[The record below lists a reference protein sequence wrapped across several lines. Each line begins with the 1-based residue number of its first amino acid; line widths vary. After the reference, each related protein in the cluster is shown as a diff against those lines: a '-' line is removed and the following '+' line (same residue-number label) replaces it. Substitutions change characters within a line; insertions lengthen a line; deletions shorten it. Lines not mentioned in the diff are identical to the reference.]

1 MDANQADHP
10 TTSARANLSELISAV
25 RLLRRTYFLTTR
37 DKRQVALVPV
47 DLGELIDRA
56 GGPDQVA
63 GILAA
68 HLDEKGENR

>member
-1 MDANQADHP
+1 MDANKTDHP

-47 DLGELIDRA
+47 ELGELIDRA
-56 GGPDQVA
+56 GGPDRA
-63 GILAA
+63 AEILAA
-68 HLDEKGENR
+68 HMEG

>member
-1 MDANQADHP
+1 MDANQTDHP

-47 DLGELIDRA
+47 ELGELIDQA
-56 GGPDQVA
+56 GGPDA
-63 GILAA
+63 AAEILAA
-68 HLDEKGENR
+68 HQEGRQ